1 MVISRSQQALLLR
14 GSRVFDDLPAYRR
27 FVDEVVGRRNA
38 RNGKRIALER
48 AALKALPA
56 RRSDDFEE
64 TLVNVVSTGGFALR
78 KVFYT
83 VPSKLIGHRLRV
95 RLYDDHLDCWLGS
108 TLVLTLRRG
117 RPNGNLRGH
126 VINYRHVIH
135 ALKQKPMA
143 LLGLVYR
150 DQLFPRPAYAR
161 AFDALIAEKSEKEA
175 CRCMVGLLALAHER
189 VCEADL
195 ADVLDA
201 EIRAGRL
208 PDPEQLRRRF
218 EPIDAPLPEVAVHLP
233 KLAAYDAFSA
243 IASGE
248 AA

>member
-1 MVISRSQQALLLR
+1 M
-14 GSRVFDDLPAYRR
+14 
-27 FVDEVVGRRNA
+27 
-38 RNGKRIALER
+38 
-48 AALKALPA
+48 
-56 RRSDDFEE
+56 
-64 TLVNVVSTGGFALR
+64 
-78 KVFYT
+78 
-83 VPSKLIGHRLRV
+83 PSKLIGHRLRV

-108 TLVLTLRRG
+108 TLVLALRRG

-135 ALKQKPMA
+135 ALKQKPLA

-161 AFDALIAEKSEKEA
+161 AFDALIAAKSEKDA

-189 VCEADL
+189 GCEADL
-195 ADVLDA
+195 ADVLAA
-201 EIRAGRL
+201 EIDAGRP
-208 PDPEQLRRRF
+208 PDLEQLRRRF

-233 KLAAYDAFSA
+233 KLAAYDAFSTIVA
-243 IASGE
+243 GE